1 MDSHIRCLNYSSMN
15 SLAII
20 KPATAKMFSL
30 FINWNLFC
38 IANPNELPFSLPFQA
53 PSIAHLWISFPPKH
67 TILLNWQP
75 VNVSKAPNWLLLM
88 QP

>member
-1 MDSHIRCLNYSSMN
+1 MDSHVRCLNYSSMN

-20 KPATAKMFSL
+20 NPATAKMFSL

-53 PSIAHLWISFPPKH
+53 LSVAHLWISFPPKH
-67 TILLNWQP
+67 TVLFNGQP
-75 VNVSKAPNWLLLM
+75 INALKAHKWLL
-88 QP
+88 